1 MSEGLQMAPGDG
13 KMREEQGKR
22 WVQTDSKHPK
32 DQMATVTSASRR
44 DREAVR
50 P

>member
-13 KMREEQGKR
+13 EMREEQRKR

-32 DQMATVTSASRR
+32 DQMAAVTSASRR
-44 DREAVR
+44 DREAVG